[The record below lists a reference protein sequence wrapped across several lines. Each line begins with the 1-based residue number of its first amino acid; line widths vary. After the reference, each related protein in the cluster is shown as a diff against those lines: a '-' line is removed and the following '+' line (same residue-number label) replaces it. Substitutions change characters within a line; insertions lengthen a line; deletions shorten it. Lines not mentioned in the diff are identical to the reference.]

1 MQKATIHYLRT
12 QRPAKQHKRRHQR
25 DTRDETKAC
34 SKSKDKTFKRGFAN
48 KQRAKALRI
57 KSRSSAHQKQYAS
70 IFNNGFKLENTTNKI
85 NSHTNH
91 KKKGNTESKYSKQ
104 HHPKHRMQ
112 YTSTADNNARPQKR
126 QYTSTISCKSLTKV
140 EVW

>member
-1 MQKATIHYLRT
+1 MHVQKATIHYLRT

-57 KSRSSAHQKQYAS
+57 NSRSSAHQKQYAS

-91 KKKGNTESKYSKQ
+91 KKKEIQKANTASSIIQNIECNTQVQQTTTPDHKRGNTQ
-104 HHPKHRMQ
+104 AQ
-112 YTSTADNNARPQKR
+112 
-126 QYTSTISCKSLTKV
+126 
-140 EVW
+140 

>member
-1 MQKATIHYLRT
+1 MHLQKATIHYLRT

-25 DTRDETKAC
+25 DTRDKTKAC

-48 KQRAKALRI
+48 KGQKHCALRAEVLHI
-57 KSRSSAHQKQYAS
+57 KSNMQAYLTTALNSRTQQTKS
-70 IFNNGFKLENTTNKI
+70 IVIQTT
-85 NSHTNH
+85 
-91 KKKGNTESKYSKQ
+91 KKGNTESKYSKQ